1 MLEGAPLPVGSHAV
15 VLLHGLY
22 SSSLELQYVGRRLRA
37 AGFAV
42 YTPHIPGYS
51 VTQGKYPASAGRW
64 EDWLAAARHSVVP
77 LLERHERVSIG
88 GLCIGADLALMLAAE
103 YGARVDSLLL
113 LSTTLYYDGW
123 SLPWY
128 RFLLPLAY
136 YTPLGRLYAYE
147 ERDPFG
153 LKNEQMRR
161 LVAAEMK
168 QRKLSQAGADRLHSS
183 GLFQA
188 QRLIRAVK
196 RALPGIRNPAL
207 IVHAIEDDMTSLR
220 SVRLLEQRL
229 GSERV
234 ETMLLGNSYH
244 MVSLDNEKD
253 HVADRMIEF
262 LGLPAA
268 QEERVAA

>member
-1 MLEGAPLPVGSHAV
+1 MHRGISPSRASHAV
-15 VLLHGLY
+15 LLLHGLY
-22 SSSLELQYVGRRLRA
+22 SSALELQYVGKRLRA

-42 YTPHIPGYS
+42 YTPNLPGYS
-51 VTQGKYPASAGRW
+51 VTQGKYPEVAGRW
-64 EDWLAAARHSVVP
+64 EAWLAEAKRQLEQ
-77 LLERHERVSIG
+77 LLARHERVSIG

-103 YGARVDSLLL
+103 YGARVDALLL

-147 ERDPFG
+147 EREPFG

-168 QRKLSQAGADRLHSS
+168 QRKVSRAGADRLHSS

-188 QRLIRAVK
+188 HRLIRAVK

-207 IVHAIEDDMTSLR
+207 IVHATEDDMTSLR
-220 SVRLLEQRL
+220 SVRCLEGRL
-229 GSERV
+229 GSERLEV
-234 ETMLLGNSYH
+234 LLLGNSYH

-253 HVADRMIEF
+253 RVADRMIEF

-268 QEERVAA
+268 QEKRLAA

>member
-1 MLEGAPLPVGSHAV
+1 MFKGASSAGSHAV

-22 SSSLELQYVGRRLRA
+22 SSALELQYVSKRLRA
-37 AGFAV
+37 AGIAV
-42 YTPHIPGYS
+42 YTPHLRGYS
-51 VTQGKYPASAGRW
+51 VRQGNYPELAERW
-64 EDWLAAARHSVVP
+64 ETWLAEAKLHLTPV
-77 LLERHERVSIG
+77 LERHERVSLG

-103 YGARVDSLLL
+103 IGARLESLLL

-136 YTPLGRLYAYE
+136 YTPLGRRYAYE
-147 ERDPFG
+147 EREPFG

-168 QRKLSQAGADRLHSS
+168 QRKLSRAGADRLHSS

-196 RALPGIRNPAL
+196 RTLPAIRNPAL
-207 IVHAIEDDMTSLR
+207 IVHATEDDMTSLR
-220 SVRLLEQRL
+220 SVRCLENRL
-229 GSERV
+229 GSERL
-234 ETMLLGNSYH
+234 EILLLDNSYH

-253 HVADRMIEF
+253 RVADRMIEF
-262 LGLPAA
+262 LGRPAA
-268 QEERVAA
+268 QEERLAA

>member
-1 MLEGAPLPVGSHAV
+1 MINGAISSGRHAV

-22 SSSLELQYVGRRLRA
+22 SSALELQYVSKRLRA

-42 YTPHIPGYS
+42 YTPHLSGYS
-51 VTQGKYPASAGRW
+51 VTQGKYPAVAGEW
-64 EDWLAAARHSVVP
+64 ETWLDEARSFLRPIV
-77 LLERHERVSIG
+77 ERHERVSIG

-103 YGARVDSLLL
+103 HGARVHSLML

-147 ERDPFG
+147 EREPFG

-168 QRKLSQAGADRLHSS
+168 QRKLSRAGADRLHSS

-188 QRLIRAVK
+188 QRLIRSVK
-196 RALPGIRNPAL
+196 RVLPEVRVPAL
-207 IVHAIEDDMTSLR
+207 IVHATEDDMTSLR
-220 SVRLLEQRL
+220 SVRCLEARL
-229 GSERV
+229 GSGRMEV
-234 ETMLLGNSYH
+234 FLLENSYH
-244 MVSLDNEKD
+244 MVTLDTERD
-253 HVADRMIEF
+253 RVADKMIEF

-268 QEERVAA
+268 QEERLAA